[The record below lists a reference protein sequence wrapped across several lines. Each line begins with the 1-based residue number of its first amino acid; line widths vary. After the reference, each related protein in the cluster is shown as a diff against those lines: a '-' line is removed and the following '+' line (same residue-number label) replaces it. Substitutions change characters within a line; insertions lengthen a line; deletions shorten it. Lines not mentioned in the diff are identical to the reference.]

1 MISDTVRLVTSPGGL
16 IVVVATVVVVVGAVV
31 VMVVDVVGKV
41 VDAAPAEVVGASVVV
56 VVVAAD
62 VPAFVGPDEAVGVV
76 AVGAVEGCAW
86 MFGRRGM
93 NAVRIHREK
102 LKRSSG
108 FMMPHSLWRKNN
120 KTKQKVMVD
129 FLSSTR

>member
-76 AVGAVEGCAW
+76 EGCAW